1 MHQISMDRSKPLAE
15 QPTCGHNRFH
25 PDIEPVVE
33 VEEGEEVAMETLDA
47 LDGQLPPTATVDNFA
62 AINAGAVH
70 PLTGPIYVKGAE
82 PGDELEIEFL
92 DIEPELHAFS
102 CIMPG
107 MGFLRDIFDEP
118 FLVHWKIRDGWAT
131 SDQIP
136 EVCIPGASFMG
147 VSGVAPSAD
156 LLQKWTDREQRLLDK
171 GGLVFP
177 PDPEGA
183 VPTGPCGLQGL
194 RTVPHGKM
202 VATST

>member
-1 MHQISMDRSKPLAE
+1 MHQINMDRSQPLAA

-25 PDIEPVVE
+25 PDIAPVVE
-33 VEEGEEVAMETLDA
+33 VEEGEEVGMETLDA
-47 LDGQLPPTATVDNFA
+47 LDGQLPPTATVDDFA

-92 DIEPELHAFS
+92 DIEPEPHAFS

-136 EVCIPGASFMG
+136 EVRRGRHGDLGCARR
-147 VSGVAPSAD
+147 SAAAHRHGGRFRRD
-156 LLQKWTDREQRLLDK
+156 KRGRRRARQSDRAARRQRL
-171 GGLVFP
+171 FI
-177 PDPEGA
+177 
-183 VPTGPCGLQGL
+183 
-194 RTVPHGKM
+194 R
-202 VATST
+202 